1 MRIAPTRIIPKRL
14 NPRAGQQGVALAV
27 ALILLAVIGLSSVA
41 ALNSGLY
48 GGLVANN
55 LRSNQLA
62 VQAAEMALRVC
73 EKQAIA
79 GGAAVPIQPLPANTS
94 GTPVQWATAATWNNV
109 AFTLPDGIVNS
120 PSSEIRY
127 VQAPQCLIEQM
138 ELRKMKGSFDEV
150 AFVVTARGF
159 SPDYRR
165 DAAGTV
171 QGSEVWLQTTIRLT
185 P

>member
-1 MRIAPTRIIPKRL
+1 M
-14 NPRAGQQGVALAV
+14 ALAV
-27 ALILLAVIGLSSVA
+27 ALILLGVIGLGSVA

-73 EKQAIA
+73 ERQALA
-79 GGAAVPIQPLPANTS
+79 GGAAVPIQPLPNNTS
-94 GTPVQWATAATWNNV
+94 GDPVQWAAAVTWENL
-109 AFTLPDGIVNS
+109 AFTLPDEIVNS
-120 PSSEIRY
+120 PASEIRY

-138 ELRKMKGSFDEV
+138 ELRKMKGAFDEV

-165 DAAGTV
+165 DAAGTI

>member
-1 MRIAPTRIIPKRL
+1 MERQK
-14 NPRAGQQGVALAV
+14 GVALAV
-27 ALILLAVIGLSSVA
+27 ALILLGVIGLGSVA
-41 ALNSGLY
+41 ALNSGIN
-48 GGLVANN
+48 GGLIANN

-73 EKQAIA
+73 EKQALA
-79 GGAAVPIQPLPANTS
+79 GGAAVPIQLLPENTS
-94 GTPVQWATAATWNNV
+94 GTPVQWATAATWNNL
-109 AFTLPDGIVNS
+109 AFTLPDEIVNS
-120 PSSEIRY
+120 PSSNIRY

-150 AFVVTARGF
+150 AFVITARGF

-165 DAAGTV
+165 DGVGTV